1 LYEYRALS
9 THSAFL
15 NEQFATR
22 MERKACHQK
31 QDEILPPALI
41 DQFTTSTSKLACFQD
56 QETLACHQDNC
67 ISILKL
73 KIF

>member
-1 LYEYRALS
+1 
-9 THSAFL
+9 
-15 NEQFATR
+15 